1 MTAILEKLTLY
12 WTYPFVRYA
21 LVVGVLIAL
30 CSSLLGVTLVL
41 KRFSFIGD
49 GLSHV
54 AFGAMAI
61 AAVLQ
66 ITNEMPL
73 VMVITISSAVL
84 LLRTG
89 QNAKIKGDA
98 AIAMI
103 SVGALAIGY
112 LVMNISG
119 DVCSTLFGSTSILTL
134 SPVEVWLC
142 VGMSVLVVVVFILF
156 YNKIFAVTF
165 DEDFARATGTKAGL
179 YNLLIA
185 IVVAIIIVLA
195 MNLVGSLLISALV
208 IFPALSAM
216 RMFKSFRSV
225 TICAAVLSVLCSLI
239 GILASILA
247 GTPVGSTIVAV
258 QIVAFGLSWL
268 AGTAIGGVR
277 K

>member
-1 MTAILEKLTLY
+1 M
-12 WTYPFVRYA
+12 
-21 LVVGVLIAL
+21 
-30 CSSLLGVTLVL
+30 

-54 AFGAMAI
+54 AFGAVAI

-73 VMVITISSAVL
+73 VMVITIISAVS

-89 QNAKIKGDA
+89 QNTKIKGDA

-112 LVMNISG
+112 LLMNLFSTSSNLSG

-134 SPVEVWLC
+134 SPAEVWLC
-142 VGMSVLVVVVFILF
+142 VGMSVLVVAVFILL

-165 DEDFARATGTKAGL
+165 DESFAKAAGTKAGL

-185 IVVAIIIVLA
+185 VVAVIIGLA

-216 RMFKSFRSV
+216 RMFKSFRGV
-225 TICAAVLSVLCSLI
+225 TICAAVLSVFCALL

-258 QIVAFGLSWL
+258 QIGAFGLSWL
-268 AGTAIGGVR
+268 TGTVLGGVR
-277 K
+277 R